1 MLVLGAVRANG
12 NIDIWHKLSQQQ
24 AVAAAAAAAAALTL
38 HRIP

>member
-12 NIDIWHKLSQQQ
+12 NIDIWHKLSHQQ
-24 AVAAAAAAAAALTL
+24 AVAAAAAAAALTL